1 MLDWYYIYSQRYFQ
15 FHDYLQ
21 QKVNKNIYTLRGLFI
36 DQSVF
41 DEHLYKHE
49 GEHFFSRITVKV
61 DAIIDIIQT
70 RITYSNPEP
79 FFFSDCDIMIGN
91 LADTLVKYKDISGVD
106 IFFQQEVREADIVN
120 PGFMLIWPNETTL
133 QFWKRIL
140 EDIVTKNEMEMSSI
154 NVCIRE
160 NTINYRL
167 FSYIDVCSTL
177 TYSQPSYGIC
187 HLVASSQ
194 GRDEDMGEKLYQVAL
209 LSKHINGETL

>member
-70 RITYSNPEP
+70 RLIHSKTEP

-120 PGFMLIWPNETTL
+120 PGFMLIWPNENTL

-140 EDIVTKNEMEMSSI
+140 EDIITKNEMEMSSI
-154 NVCIRE
+154 NVHIRE

-187 HLVASSQ
+187 HLIVSSQ

-209 LSKHINGETL
+209 LSNVLL